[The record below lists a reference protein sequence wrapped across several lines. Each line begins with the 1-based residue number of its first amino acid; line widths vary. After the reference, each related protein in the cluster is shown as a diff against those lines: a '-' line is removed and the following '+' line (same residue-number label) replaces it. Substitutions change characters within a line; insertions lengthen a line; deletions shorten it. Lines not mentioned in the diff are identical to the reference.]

1 MVPSDES
8 EARVIEPSTYEMKV
22 SLEEYGWDWNVL
34 DMMGDDEIKLH
45 YEEIKNI

>member
-1 MVPSDES
+1 
-8 EARVIEPSTYEMKV
+8 MKV

-34 DMMGDDEIKLH
+34 DMMSEDEIKLH